1 MSLLGSARKNIYRRL
16 YPGINARITGPF
28 LLVIIVIA
36 GIGVFIVTR
45 LVAGSLQE
53 RFNNQLVDSAN
64 AASSSL
70 ADIERE
76 QLATLRLM
84 VFTEGVPEAIQDN
97 NTGDLDLW
105 LRPVAANA
113 RVDDLIIFD
122 DTGQGILQLSRIEE
136 SVQYDTPTPPNIKD
150 WPGIQ
155 GVLQAQTDEFGDKY
169 IDIVSVPPDS
179 LVYISAP
186 IKDDEGQVVG
196 GISLGIRISRM
207 AREISTQS
215 LSAVVLYDKQ
225 GAVLGSTFRLVDPSM
240 LVLPSDHASELAEQT
255 KHNSPIEQV
264 NLNGVPYQV
273 LYSPLKIRSQ
283 QIGLLGVGLPTNY
296 IVERISTSRDTF
308 GILFSSLF
316 LLVGMLGL
324 LTARTITRPII
335 RLVSTTRA
343 IREGDLSRRVGL
355 RTPDELGELAV
366 SFDHMTEQLIER
378 NQEIEGLYLQQL
390 EETARQQAI
399 LTGIGDAVIVQ
410 DPMGTVLLSNPSA
423 NALLQMVSQ
432 NQSLRRQFMQ
442 LCRQPENLSQ
452 PRTVQI
458 LERYFNVL
466 ATPVSLSS
474 GDLLGHVLVFRDIT
488 AIVSA
493 ERLKDEMIMQ
503 LSHELRTPLSVAR
516 GCADLVKT
524 LEQQSLSDQ
533 GRTFVQGAI
542 DNLSTLERMVNQ
554 VIDVSAIIAD
564 RFNIAVHRF
573 NLSELL
579 KSLVQQW
586 YPVVEKRDLELSL
599 SLASEEL
606 FLEGDENYI
615 GQVLDHLLR
624 NAYSYTL
631 PGGSIEVYAAH
642 RDSQVVIYVQDTGV
656 GIAPDE
662 LEKIFERMYRG
673 RSADAGPTD
682 ARGLGLGLYLSKKI
696 IEAHHGT
703 IQIESK
709 INYGTVVTIELPIN
723 QDGTG

>member
-533 GRTFVQGAI
+533 GRTFVQRAI